1 MKLLH
6 ICCQWPADC
15 SLLLVGDTS
24 FLFVLLCCITHC
36 IHLHDQTVDVS
47 YNAIAD
53 LTPLAALP
61 FLQEL
66 NASHN
71 SITDVLAYKVLQG
84 KDFRSVLGANMPS
97 KLLYSQLS

>member
-1 MKLLH
+1 MYESVWYTMVIL
-6 ICCQWPADC
+6 
-15 SLLLVGDTS
+15 T
-24 FLFVLLCCITHC
+24 FLCVAYHITHL

-53 LTPLAALP
+53 LAPLAALP

-71 SITDVLAYKVLQG
+71 CITDVLAYKVLQG
-84 KDFRSVLGANMPS
+84 KDFRSVRDASTL
-97 KLLYSQLS
+97 